1 MSDSRK
7 IKTLTTVEHI
17 ILRKQMYLGSSALS
31 EYEDWIINDENIL
44 SFEKLSYVEGIKK
57 ILFEIIDNSVD
68 EYIKTNGEFS
78 TKINIQMTK
87 NFFSCEDNGRGIS
100 VEKDENGNWMPYTAL
115 CVPMS
120 GSNFSDEERMSIG
133 TNGLGGKICSI
144 FSSDFEAITCDGK
157 NKIKI
162 HTKNNL
168 KEINIGKPIS
178 SSKNGTKIS
187 FTPDFEKFNISEF
200 PIDLFVLIKTRL
212 KFLSWFYPKCSFTF
226 NGEKINIKAKDIA
239 SMFPQPSIVLNEQ
252 NVYIC
257 IYPSEEPYTL
267 TYVNGLSLRR
277 GGTHIDYIMNK
288 VINDIRDKVS
298 KKYKAIKPA
307 DIRNR
312 LGIVCFFNDFPN
324 CAFDSQTKETLTNS
338 IGDISNY
345 LKNNEIDLDKLTAKI
360 LKSKTIIDNITDLFK
375 LKEELAEKKELAK
388 LGKIKKDID
397 SEKYYPP
404 IGKTEKKYLMITE
417 GFSAFSGISPILG
430 RKSIGYYMLKGKILN
445 VFDLKPVKFMANQ
458 EIKEL
463 VNILG
468 IDINDSNTDMTY
480 DKIVILT
487 DADAD
492 GNAIAGLVLTLFYKI
507 APGIIKS
514 GKICRLETPLLI
526 GSKGD
531 KIEEYYFSLPDKSKM
546 KKNLDYFYLKG
557 LGSWT
562 KSKLNQIIEKEGG
575 IEGLMTPY
583 EYDEEIEKSIERWF
597 GDDSNKRKEVLR
609 GKEFHIDSNL
619 GL

>member
-31 EYEDWIINDENIL
+31 EYEDWIINDKNIL

-78 TKINIQMTK
+78 TKINIQMTR